1 MIRFAAGYL
10 RICRL
15 QRSGACLICLLGIAS
30 LSFVMQAQEDHATQP
45 IVSTPDEMPAISHEK
60 QGDLLM
66 VRGNYAAAIDAYQ
79 QAWPR
84 SAMIWNKVGLAYHH
98 LFALDEAMKDYQL
111 ALTLDPH
118 YAEAYNNLGA
128 VYYGKHEFSL
138 AAKEYKRSLKY
149 HPSAVTYC
157 NLGTLYFAES
167 KPKKGIRAYHSA
179 LELDPHVFNPNQLG
193 SVEEAASR
201 EQRMAMAFYL
211 AKVYA
216 SEGRYD
222 DALNCLRKA
231 LSNGFN
237 DRKQLMGD
245 KELASLRKLPEFH
258 QLMIEEH
265 IQ

>member
-1 MIRFAAGYL
+1 MPL
-10 RICRL
+10 PSMRISKRGRGL
-15 QRSGACLICLLGIAS
+15 Q
-30 LSFVMQAQEDHATQP
+30 
-45 IVSTPDEMPAISHEK
+45 
-60 QGDLLM
+60 
-66 VRGNYAAAIDAYQ
+66 
-79 QAWPR
+79 
-84 SAMIWNKVGLAYHH
+84 
-98 LFALDEAMKDYQL
+98 FALDEAMKDYQL

-157 NLGTLYFAES
+157 NIGTLYFAES